1 MNQRRYN
8 APSAGL
14 RFQVSLGVLLEE
26 SFLGVFLLSDFSLKC
41 LSDVIGLIKIWAAF
55 LKCGPLL
62 WYAGRLSSGETSAFW
77 KYTCALE
84 IHPRS
89 GKTLALMSLLTA
101 YLGRIVLELLYL
113 SWLICRLFNIC

>member
-1 MNQRRYN
+1 MKQRRYN

-14 RFQVSLGVLLEE
+14 RFQASLGVLLKE

-41 LSDVIGLIKIWAAF
+41 LSDVIGLFKIWAAF
-55 LKCGPLL
+55 LKGGPLL

-77 KYTCALE
+77 KYTCTLE

-89 GKTLALMSLLTA
+89 GKHFRSCRC
-101 YLGRIVLELLYL
+101 GRPIWAELFWSCCIYHG
-113 SWLICRLFNIC
+113 